1 MKGFV
6 DNSGRALSSVEL
18 RKTVRG
24 DSTRIDDWGD
34 TGFTGDLVIPVALI
48 NTLELE
54 PSGSVDTIFAN
65 GSQIALSTYSRL
77 IGWFGRTKKLEAIAN
92 EGECPLLRDNHN
104 QEPGANPIHCW
115 KRVVKAINPL
125 ARLGFTRFGLLCV
138 ATTAQILTIFLTW
151 PLWQVRG
158 NHLPN
163 LPLIEFLSFD
173 YGTIVLASTILVLLM
188 PHKGIWINLGVFAIA
203 SVSDQMRLQP
213 QFLANWVLMFA
224 TVSPN
229 GTRVG
234 RLLLISLWFW
244 AGLHK
249 FISPDWFTQT
259 SWVLTSEAGFSP
271 ENSHYLFAVAAIVSE
286 VGLGILA
293 FLKPR
298 WAAIACPFL
307 HVGIVIFLSPL
318 FRGLN
323 YSVIPWNLSTAV
335 VGCWI
340 LWVESERAKWNL
352 WEYCLLAILMTAPA
366 GFYLGI
372 VDHGYA
378 HVLYS
383 DNLPRGHIT
392 QSDGEHYEI
401 VGWEELAVPFP
412 NERRLLKQYFETVS
426 QPGDKLHI
434 CDPRPF
440 LDDQFFVMT
449 DSNSKEIDKQQFFG
463 QQDNVA
469 PGVGID
475 SMRSV
480 YWLRNAKVRMLA
492 RKNHDMVYAVEF
504 NASNYSTELLRLA
517 TELPNLEQIQLCIGQ
532 TEDVKTRFA
541 FSIVNEVV

>member
-1 MKGFV
+1 MKAF
-6 DNSGRALSSVEL
+6 
-18 RKTVRG
+18 
-24 DSTRIDDWGD
+24 
-34 TGFTGDLVIPVALI
+34 
-48 NTLELE
+48 
-54 PSGSVDTIFAN
+54 
-65 GSQIALSTYSRL
+65 
-77 IGWFGRTKKLEAIAN
+77 
-92 EGECPLLRDNHN
+92 
-104 QEPGANPIHCW
+104 
-115 KRVVKAINPL
+115 NPL
-125 ARLGFTRFGLLCV
+125 ARLGLTRFSLLCV
-138 ATTAQILTIFLTW
+138 ATTAQLLTIILTW
-151 PLWQVRG
+151 PLWQVRD

-163 LPLIEFLSFD
+163 LPLIESLSFN
-173 YGTIVLASTILVLLM
+173 YGTIVLASTILVLLI
-188 PHKGIWINLGVFAIA
+188 PRQGIWINLGVFAVA

-234 RLLLISLWFW
+234 RLLLISIWFW

-271 ENSHYLFAVAAIVSE
+271 ADYHYMFAVAVTISE

-293 FLKPR
+293 FSKPR

-340 LWVESERAKWNL
+340 LWVESSRAKWSP
-352 WEYCLLAILMTAPA
+352 WEYCLLAVLMTAPA
-366 GFYLGI
+366 GYYLGI

-412 NERRLLKQYFETVS
+412 NERRLLKQYFEAVS
-426 QPGDKLHI
+426 RPGDKIHI
-434 CDPRPF
+434 YDPRPF

-449 DSNSKEIDKQQFFG
+449 DSNSKKIDKQQFFS
-463 QQDNVA
+463 QTDHVA
-469 PGVGID
+469 SGVGID
-475 SMRSV
+475 SMRSLF
-480 YWLRNAKVRMLA
+480 WLRKAEARMLV
-492 RKNHDMVYAVEF
+492 RNNHDMVYAVEF
-504 NASNYSTELLRLA
+504 NASNYSAELLSLA
-517 TELPNLEQIQLCIGQ
+517 TELPNLEQIQLKGTSVSDKDLTLLYGLQRLEGIGV
-532 TEDVKTRFA
+532 EDTNVSLEAVVDLVRSVPAIK
-541 FSIVNEVV
+541 IVETDHSL